1 MRSITHAHRAAAA
14 LAVVLTLTAGLAGT
28 AQAAK
33 GGKPKPGGTVTTT
46 TTTTTALSA
55 SGIKSVHDSIC
66 PTVEEYTNCSA
77 LSATASNYGQTGWTA
92 SSGPANGT
100 VQYNAYYAMGS
111 AQWAQTVSH
120 EVGGHHDAWNEIV
133 YKVGLTKAWTD
144 YYDLDYFG
152 ELWAEARYKA
162 TKGTVR
168 DFTRSEGKETYLDC
182 VGPVA
187 HKYTGN
193 YLSMW
198 GISATLQP
206 TFCLGADT
214 VMSDALT
221 KVRPN

>member
-14 LAVVLTLTAGLAGT
+14 LAVVLALTAGLAGT
-28 AQAAK
+28 AQGAK
-33 GGKPKPGGTVTTT
+33 GGKPGTGTVTL

-55 SGIKSVHDSIC
+55 SGIKSVHDTVC
-66 PTVEEYTNCSA
+66 PAVVEYTPCSA
-77 LSATASNYGQTGWTA
+77 LSVTVANYGQTGWSA

-100 VQYNAYYAMGS
+100 VQYNSYYAMSS
-111 AQWAQTVSH
+111 ASWAQTVSH
-120 EVGGHHDAWNEIV
+120 EVGGHHDAWREIV
-133 YKVGLTKAWTD
+133 AKAGETQAWTD

-162 TKGTVR
+162 VKGTTR

-182 VGPVA
+182 AGPVA
-187 HKYTGN
+187 HGYTGN
-193 YLSMW
+193 YISRW
-198 GISATLQP
+198 GVSGLDAQKV
-206 TFCLGADT
+206 FCQGAAT